1 MKKLL
6 LLCSFFGALSFTN
19 AQTSDA
25 NNSFVANNAQAL
37 SSAGNANVQQHG
49 TASYFINPKREVKGS
64 IHLLEKWDNRAVM
77 VTLDGSKYRVDNINI
92 NLKNQ
97 SFESK
102 FSKDS
107 LFTYSFNALDRFII
121 NNKVYKNFFYN
132 EDNNIYEIIHESDA
146 YTLLKAN
153 KLELVEGSANPMLN
167 RKSDKYIKKTHYYVK
182 TDNKISRFKMKKK
195 KILKL
200 ISKDETTRD
209 AVEAYAKKNN
219 YSFRKDHHV
228 SKILEYVQ
236 TM

>member
-25 NNSFVANNAQAL
+25 NNSFVGNNAQAL
-37 SSAGNANVQQHG
+37 SSAGNSNVQQHG
-49 TASYFINPKREVKGS
+49 TASYFVNPKREVKGS

-77 VTLDGSKYRVDNINI
+77 ITLDGSKYRVDNINI

-102 FSKDS
+102 FKKDS
-107 LFTYSFNALDRFII
+107 LFTYGFNTLDRFII
-121 NNKVYKNFFYN
+121 NNKVYKNYFYD
-132 EDNNIYEIIHESDA
+132 EDNRIYEIIHESDE
-146 YTLLKAN
+146 YSILKGYN
-153 KLELVEGSANPMLN
+153 LELVEGSANPMLN
-167 RKSDKYIKKTHYYVK
+167 RKTDKYIKKLYYYVK
-182 TDNKISRFKMKKK
+182 TDNKISLFKMKKK
-195 KILKL
+195 KVLKL
-200 ISKDETTRD
+200 ISKDQTTRD

-219 YSFRKDHHV
+219 YSFRKDHDV
-228 SKILEYVQ
+228 SKIIEYAQ